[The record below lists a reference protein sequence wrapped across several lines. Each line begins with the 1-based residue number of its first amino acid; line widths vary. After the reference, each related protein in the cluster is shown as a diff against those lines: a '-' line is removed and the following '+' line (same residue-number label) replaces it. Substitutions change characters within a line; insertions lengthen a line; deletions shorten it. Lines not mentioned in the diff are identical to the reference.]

1 MPSTLTC
8 RFLLEARRA
17 RAGLAGV
24 RQAVT
29 PAWKH
34 PTVCRQ
40 SLTSLL
46 PLPPP
51 RERYHQCLPRQF
63 SSESSCVGLLLASHC
78 LVVRMGGKNNSPT
91 VIEALWWTKAPGL
104 DEFQSLVVPLCS
116 PSPSLPLLFRGAAHL
131 GVTNYRVGAVLIS
144 SVLWCFLTISC
155 VAVSGKIQVNN
166 TRVNFRCW
174 VVWLWMRLWFL
185 VPFLDKV
192 F

>member
-1 MPSTLTC
+1 MLSVHVHLETPLIPRKAVSGVFRSPHTGAGRCPTPLPPCWLRWQMGDKGSRGSNCNSIFLFFSFFFYFTSHVVPSTLTC

-46 PLPPP
+46 PPPPP

-78 LVVRMGGKNNSPT
+78 LVVHTGGKNNSPT
-91 VIEALWWTKAPGL
+91 VIEALW
-104 DEFQSLVVPLCS
+104 
-116 PSPSLPLLFRGAAHL
+116 
-131 GVTNYRVGAVLIS
+131 
-144 SVLWCFLTISC
+144 
-155 VAVSGKIQVNN
+155 
-166 TRVNFRCW
+166 
-174 VVWLWMRLWFL
+174 
-185 VPFLDKV
+185 
-192 F
+192 